1 MTEGADVFVSASE
14 RGGGSPWDGL
24 TRREIIRKG
33 AGVGLTVS
41 SAGVLLAACGS
52 SSSGPTATAK
62 PKRGG
67 TLTVGLPSGSSTD
80 VIDPHKASL
89 TPDFARTYTLF
100 DPLVFLNGGNSLE
113 YKLAESITADK
124 PDVWTVRM
132 RPGVKTHDGKTF
144 GAADAIYT
152 IQRILNPKTA
162 ATMSALLGK
171 VVDPHG
177 LTKLDALTF
186 RMKLLTPC
194 GFLPYLFADPNLQ
207 PLMVPVGFDPK
218 KPVGTGPFKF
228 ESFTPGSSS
237 VYTAFDEY
245 WGGRPHIDKLV
256 LTDLTD
262 DTARTNALV
271 GGQVDAISSIPF
283 NNIATVKGNSSLQVL
298 NTTAGAWYPIL
309 MNCAT
314 KPFSDVR
321 ARQAFRLLANRP
333 QMIEQ
338 GYSGYG
344 QLGNDLY
351 GLYDPVYDH
360 ALPQRHQDT
369 AQAKSL
375 LKQAGLQDY
384 AFTLTATNFGPG
396 ALAYSVAFGQQCN
409 AAGVKVKVDQ
419 VPISVYVGPNDLKW
433 PLANDAWAAS
443 PYLNMASIADGPKA
457 CFPDTHFG
465 DTEPQFAK
473 LYYEALKTL
482 DPTLH
487 KEITGEMQ
495 RIQYDRGSYI
505 VWSFLNTDDGAST
518 KTQGWKLDPSGR
530 SFGSWRFQDVY
541 FV

>member
-1 MTEGADVFVSASE
+1 MNDGAGAYLSAGE
-14 RGGGSPWDGL
+14 L
-24 TRREIIRKG
+24 TRREILRRG
-33 AGVGLTVS
+33 AGVGLTIS
-41 SAGVLLAACGS
+41 SASALLAACGS
-52 SSSGPTATAK
+52 SSTTASTSGK
-62 PKRGG
+62 PKYGG

-80 VIDPHKASL
+80 TIDPHKASL

-113 YKLAESITADK
+113 YRLATEITANA

-132 RPGVKTHDGKTF
+132 RPGVKTHDGKSF
-144 GAADAIYT
+144 GAADAIYS

-171 VVDPHG
+171 VVDPNA
-177 LTKLDALTF
+177 LTKIDELTF

-194 GFLPYLFADPNLQ
+194 AILPYLFADPNLQ
-207 PLMVPVGFDPK
+207 PLMVPVDFDPK
-218 KPVGTGPFKF
+218 NPVGTGPFKY
-228 ESFTPGSSS
+228 ESFTPGESS
-237 VYTAFDEY
+237 VYTTFDEY
-245 WGGRPHIDKLV
+245 WDGRAYVDKLV

-283 NNIATVKGNSSLQVL
+283 DNIATVKGNSGLQVL
-298 NTTAGAWYPIL
+298 NTEAGAWYPIL
-309 MNCAT
+309 MNCAS

-338 GYSGYG
+338 AYVGYG

-351 GLYDPVYDH
+351 GLYDPDYDH
-360 ALPQRHQDT
+360 SLPQRHQDI

-375 LKQAGLQDY
+375 LKQAGLEDY

-396 ALAYSVAFGQQCN
+396 ALAYSVAFGQECS
-409 AAGVKVKVDQ
+409 AAGINVKVDQ

-443 PYLNMASIADGPKA
+443 PYLNMASITDGPKA

-465 DTEPQFAK
+465 DTDPQFAK
-473 LYYEALKTL
+473 LYYQALKTL
-482 DPTLH
+482 DPSMR
-487 KEITGEMQ
+487 KEITAEMQ
-495 RIQYDRGSYI
+495 QIQYDRGGYV
-505 VWSFLNTDDGAST
+505 VWSFLNTDDGASA